1 LLNGHVSDSDGT
13 ISSFLWSQQSG
24 TEVALLNPDIL
35 NPTFMSPKVDEDE
48 ILSFKLSATDNQGK
62 TIIDNVLINV
72 IANKIILSVIEEAE
86 VGTILGKI
94 NFINK
99 SDITEV
105 ELSGINEDIFGI
117 TNNHEVFVEGVLEE
131 LDRFDQYNLRATA
144 NNAGGIVE
152 TVNIIIN
159 VKKTVVN
166 AWSPLQEQI
175 DSQGDG
181 AIIDLDPNLTY
192 VLDSA
197 LNLRNYSGVQID
209 GHGATIMRSNSS
221 HTSTELASNYK
232 AGSTMVTV
240 KGVPENFRVG
250 DELAI
255 AKGIAIDQVTNN
267 PRKIVSI
274 SGNTII
280 FHLRQ
285 EIME

>member
-1 LLNGHVSDSDGT
+1 MVITSCSGGGSSETPVSLNIAPIVNAGPDTDVDEQTLVLLNGYVSDSDGT
-13 ISSFLWSQQSG
+13 ISSFLWSQESG

-62 TIIDNVLINV
+62 TTIDNVLINV

-86 VGTILGKI
+86 AGTILGKI

-159 VKKTVVN
+159 VKKTAVN
-166 AWSPLQEQI
+166 AWSTLQEQI
-175 DSQGDG
+175 DKQGDG
-181 AIIDLDPNLTY
+181 AVIDLDPNLTY

-209 GHGATIMRSNSS
+209 GHGATIM
-221 HTSTELASNYK
+221 
-232 AGSTMVTV
+232 
-240 KGVPENFRVG
+240 
-250 DELAI
+250 
-255 AKGIAIDQVTNN
+255 
-267 PRKIVSI
+267 
-274 SGNTII
+274 
-280 FHLRQ
+280 
-285 EIME
+285 